1 MVRRFSAQLHIPGEL
16 QYPVEKNHSDIMK
29 LVEGDSTYQTV
40 VTHIKKTLESIKFPG
55 ESWVPVCSV
64 LQYVENNACDRAEQA
79 TRSRNPK

>member
-55 ESWVPVCSV
+55 ES
-64 LQYVENNACDRAEQA
+64 
-79 TRSRNPK
+79 